1 MGAPTHCVSAGSAAA
16 GTASQHLDPAADTTV
31 ALIGI
36 NLFLFLGFRYI
47 WGSL

>member
-1 MGAPTHCVSAGSAAA
+1 MGSTAHGVWTGSAAA
-16 GTASQHLDPAADTTV
+16 GTASRNLDRAAGTTV

-47 WGSL
+47 